1 MITVIND
8 VFAKKKKPLDSPDK
22 LTHDWYSNDSWPI
35 YHRQLTDIPPTVD
48 WYTTDSWP
56 IYHRHMTDSKS
67 RCVVEISTDT
77 RPIVYL
83 TIDRL
88 STDYRPTIDRLSTDC
103 RPTID
108 RYIDRVSTD
117 YRPQNRP
124 TDRSTLPTVN
134 MIRLVYGRSSV
145 QFPSGTQKFW
155 VVLLSTHIIS
165 FIINIRSI
173 KK

>member
-1 MITVIND
+1 MVSAQTRTWRDEAGQSPIIKDVHSSLLKHVMNCLFLIIIRPLNTRLIFERQLTNIPPTVD
-8 VFAKKKKPLDSPDK
+8 RYTTS
-22 LTHDWYSNDSWPI
+22 SRPI

-56 IYHRHMTDSKS
+56 IYHRHMADSKS

-83 TIDRL
+83 AIDRP

-108 RYIDRVSTD
+108 RYIDRYVD
-117 YRPQNRP
+117 RYLGRHYPQ
-124 TDRSTLPTVN
+124 
-134 MIRLVYGRSSV
+134 
-145 QFPSGTQKFW
+145 
-155 VVLLSTHIIS
+155 
-165 FIINIRSI
+165 
-173 KK
+173 

>member
-1 MITVIND
+1 
-8 VFAKKKKPLDSPDK
+8 
-22 LTHDWYSNDSWPI
+22 
-35 YHRQLTDIPPTVD
+35 
-48 WYTTDSWP
+48 
-56 IYHRHMTDSKS
+56 MTDSRS

-77 RPIVYL
+77 RPIVYPTL
-83 TIDRL
+83 DRL
-88 STDYRPTIDRLSTDC
+88 STDYRPTISES

-117 YRPQNRP
+117 YRPLYRP

-155 VVLLSTHIIS
+155 VVLLSTHTVSFHLLLILGALRNSLQFFIS
-165 FIINIRSI
+165 NYSCIHH
-173 KK
+173 